1 MATNDY
7 VNGLYVK
14 DGRLINGRPCSISGI
29 EEAANLRRAA
39 KRARKVEEIAE
50 GIRMADEMKTMD
62 DIMRGKRF

>member
-1 MATNDY
+1 MSIKDY

-14 DGRLINGRPCSISGI
+14 DGRLVNSRPCSISGI
-29 EEAANLRRAA
+29 EEAANIRKAT

-50 GIRMADEMKTMD
+50 GIRIADEMKTMD

>member
-1 MATNDY
+1 MSTKDY

-14 DGRLINGRPCSISGI
+14 DGRLVNARPTGISGI
-29 EEAANLRRAA
+29 EEAANLRRAT

-50 GIRMADEMKTMD
+50 GIRIADEMKTMD